1 MQRTLK
7 SRQRW
12 RGTSTEAQHNAE
24 GKDSAPYKNTRTH
37 AHSHNQGAAGSSA
50 RPPFIFSA
58 TARFAQEG
66 DIHILY
72 IYSISSQYVR
82 ACAVARV
89 LPSSCSS
96 RLFQF
101 SLPTFTVAGGSAPS
115 RSRQRQMRVTNRHS
129 KKIAK
134 VHCGALL
141 CSADLDVKDHAPTP
155 ASQPSSS
162 SARLGTA
169 VGTQQQAPWWGCL
182 PPRFVYAGARASG
195 C

>member
-1 MQRTLK
+1 MLVFNK
-7 SRQRW
+7 YFYKKEEVKVVLW
-12 RGTSTEAQHNAE
+12 R
-24 GKDSAPYKNTRTH
+24 PYRCPKRLHLPNR
-37 AHSHNQGAAGSSA
+37 
-50 RPPFIFSA
+50 R
-58 TARFAQEG
+58 E
-66 DIHILY
+66 Y

-101 SLPTFTVAGGSAPS
+101 SLPTLTVAGGSAPS